1 MLKLWNKYILILTLM
16 LVSFSAYPSITLPIP
31 PINICTLPS
40 DSVQNTVPYEF
51 NNTELEIPLYDSTLT
66 DGYWQYMIE
75 YHDMKKCVLYKTNL
89 RIDQSYK
96 FHDTVVVCD
105 SYMWYGEMYDK
116 SGEYEYILP
125 TINGCDSLEVLHL
138 TVNYGDTVDY
148 YITSCDSYTW
158 SDSITYTQ
166 SGTYYRYLTTTKGC
180 DSLEVLH
187 LTVNYGDTVDYTHTA
202 CDSYTWHGTTYTQS
216 GVYEYLTQTA
226 KGCDSLEVLTL
237 TVNYGDTVDYTHTA
251 CDSYTWHGTTYT
263 QSGVYEY
270 LTQTTKGCDSLEVL
284 TLTVN
289 YGDTVDY
296 YITSCDSYTWSDS
309 ITYTQSGT
317 YYRYLT
323 TTNGC
328 DSLEV
333 LHLTINYG
341 DTVDYTHTACDSYTW
356 HGTTYTQSGVYE
368 YLTQTAKGCDSL
380 EVLTLIVNYGD
391 TVDYTHTACDSYTWH
406 GTTYTQSGVY
416 EYLTQTTKGCDSLE
430 VLTLTV
436 NYGDTVDYAHTAC
449 DSYTWH
455 GTTYTQS
462 GVYEYLTQTTNGC
475 DSLEV
480 LYLTVNYSDTV
491 EYTHTACDY
500 YVWHGIEY
508 TQSGTYEYLTETVLG
523 CDSLEI
529 LHLTINYMYI
539 VEQLDTMA
547 GYNPYYWCGDTLY
560 EEGYYTKT
568 LTAVTGCD
576 SVINIQLIGNPVAMN
591 EIIIPEY
598 CAGDNVICLDI
609 HTEGYIDYMHLMYSS
624 EGQNA
629 GLKDTIF
636 SSNNQELCINIR
648 DVQVGKHTASLKA
661 FFHQEEVLNQ
671 DLLFTILYP
680 SSIFEQQW
688 NDVIAVLTEKYNGG
702 YQFTAFQWYK
712 DGQMLPNETASYIH
726 QPLSI
731 GAEYSVLLTD
741 ANGMQLMSC
750 PIVAIDQADI
760 SVYPTIL
767 RVGESVKCHITDAAA
782 ILLYNSTGHIL
793 TEYQVDKGD
802 FNINMPHTSGIYM
815 LRISTANNNVREVKI
830 LVR

>member
-1 MLKLWNKYILILTLM
+1 MLKLWNKYILILTFM

-75 YHDMKKCVLYKTNL
+75 YHDIKKCVLYKTNL

-96 FHDTVVVCD
+96 SHDTVVVCD

-237 TVNYGDTVDYTHTA
+237 
-251 CDSYTWHGTTYT
+251 
-263 QSGVYEY
+263 
-270 LTQTTKGCDSLEVL
+270 
-284 TLTVN
+284 
-289 YGDTVDY
+289 
-296 YITSCDSYTWSDS
+296 
-309 ITYTQSGT
+309 
-317 YYRYLT
+317 
-323 TTNGC
+323 
-328 DSLEV
+328 
-333 LHLTINYG
+333 
-341 DTVDYTHTACDSYTW
+341 
-356 HGTTYTQSGVYE
+356 
-368 YLTQTAKGCDSL
+368 
-380 EVLTLIVNYGD
+380 IVNYGD

-406 GTTYTQSGVY
+406 GITYTQSGVY

>member
-16 LVSFSAYPSITLPIP
+16 SVSFSAYPSITLPIP

-187 LTVNYGDTVDYTHTA
+187 LTI
-202 CDSYTWHGTTYTQS
+202 
-216 GVYEYLTQTA
+216 
-226 KGCDSLEVLTL
+226 
-237 TVNYGDTVDYTHTA
+237 NYGDTVDYTHTA

-296 YITSCDSYTWSDS
+296 A
-309 ITYTQSGT
+309 
-317 YYRYLT
+317 
-323 TTNGC
+323 
-328 DSLEV
+328 
-333 LHLTINYG
+333 
-341 DTVDYTHTACDSYTW
+341 HTACDSYTW

>member
-1 MLKLWNKYILILTLM
+1 MLKLWNKYILILTFM

-75 YHDMKKCVLYKTNL
+75 YHDIKKCVLYKTNL

-96 FHDTVVVCD
+96 SHDTVVVCD

-166 SGTYYRYLTTTKGC
+166 SGTYYRYLTTTNGC

-296 YITSCDSYTWSDS
+296 
-309 ITYTQSGT
+309 
-317 YYRYLT
+317 
-323 TTNGC
+323 
-328 DSLEV
+328 
-333 LHLTINYG
+333 
-341 DTVDYTHTACDSYTW
+341 
-356 HGTTYTQSGVYE
+356 
-368 YLTQTAKGCDSL
+368 
-380 EVLTLIVNYGD
+380 
-391 TVDYTHTACDSYTWH
+391 
-406 GTTYTQSGVY
+406 
-416 EYLTQTTKGCDSLE
+416 
-430 VLTLTV
+430 
-436 NYGDTVDYAHTAC
+436 AHTAC

-455 GTTYTQS
+455 GTTYTKS
-462 GVYEYLTQTTNGC
+462 GVYEYHFQTTNGC

-760 SVYPTIL
+760 SVYPTIV

-793 TEYQVDKGD
+793 AEYQVDKGD
-802 FNINMPHTSGIYM
+802 FNIDMPHTSGIYM

>member
-187 LTVNYGDTVDYTHTA
+187 LTINYGDTVDYTHTA

-237 TVNYGDTVDYTHTA
+237 IVNYGDTVDYTHTA

-270 LTQTTKGCDSLEVL
+270 LTKTTKGCDSLEVL

-323 TTNGC
+323 TTKGC

-416 EYLTQTTKGCDSLE
+416 EYLTQTTK
-430 VLTLTV
+430 
-436 NYGDTVDYAHTAC
+436 
-449 DSYTWH
+449 
-455 GTTYTQS
+455 
-462 GVYEYLTQTTNGC
+462 GC

-760 SVYPTIL
+760 SVYPTIV

-793 TEYQVDKGD
+793 AEYQVDKGD
-802 FNINMPHTSGIYM
+802 FNIDMPHTSGIYM

>member
-1 MLKLWNKYILILTLM
+1 
-16 LVSFSAYPSITLPIP
+16 
-31 PINICTLPS
+31 
-40 DSVQNTVPYEF
+40 
-51 NNTELEIPLYDSTLT
+51 
-66 DGYWQYMIE
+66 
-75 YHDMKKCVLYKTNL
+75 
-89 RIDQSYK
+89 
-96 FHDTVVVCD
+96 
-105 SYMWYGEMYDK
+105 
-116 SGEYEYILP
+116 
-125 TINGCDSLEVLHL
+125 
-138 TVNYGDTVDY
+138 
-148 YITSCDSYTW
+148 
-158 SDSITYTQ
+158 
-166 SGTYYRYLTTTKGC
+166 
-180 DSLEVLH
+180 
-187 LTVNYGDTVDYTHTA
+187 
-202 CDSYTWHGTTYTQS
+202 
-216 GVYEYLTQTA
+216 
-226 KGCDSLEVLTL
+226 
-237 TVNYGDTVDYTHTA
+237 
-251 CDSYTWHGTTYT
+251 
-263 QSGVYEY
+263 
-270 LTQTTKGCDSLEVL
+270 
-284 TLTVN
+284 
-289 YGDTVDY
+289 
-296 YITSCDSYTWSDS
+296 
-309 ITYTQSGT
+309 
-317 YYRYLT
+317 
-323 TTNGC
+323 
-328 DSLEV
+328 
-333 LHLTINYG
+333 
-341 DTVDYTHTACDSYTW
+341 
-356 HGTTYTQSGVYE
+356 
-368 YLTQTAKGCDSL
+368 
-380 EVLTLIVNYGD
+380 
-391 TVDYTHTACDSYTWH
+391 
-406 GTTYTQSGVY
+406 
-416 EYLTQTTKGCDSLE
+416 
-430 VLTLTV
+430 
-436 NYGDTVDYAHTAC
+436 
-449 DSYTWH
+449 
-455 GTTYTQS
+455 
-462 GVYEYLTQTTNGC
+462 
-475 DSLEV
+475 
-480 LYLTVNYSDTV
+480 
-491 EYTHTACDY
+491 
-500 YVWHGIEY
+500 
-508 TQSGTYEYLTETVLG
+508 
-523 CDSLEI
+523 
-529 LHLTINYMYI
+529 MYI

-760 SVYPTIL
+760 SVYPTII

-793 TEYQVDKGD
+793 AEYQVDKGD
-802 FNINMPHTSGIYM
+802 FNIDMPHTFGIYM

>member
-16 LVSFSAYPSITLPIP
+16 SVSFSAYPSITLPIP

-75 YHDMKKCVLYKTNL
+75 YHDIKKCVLYKTNL

-125 TINGCDSLEVLHL
+125 TINGCDSLAVLHL

-148 YITSCDSYTW
+148 YITSCDNYTW

-187 LTVNYGDTVDYTHTA
+187 LT
-202 CDSYTWHGTTYTQS
+202 
-216 GVYEYLTQTA
+216 
-226 KGCDSLEVLTL
+226 
-237 TVNYGDTVDYTHTA
+237 
-251 CDSYTWHGTTYT
+251 
-263 QSGVYEY
+263 
-270 LTQTTKGCDSLEVL
+270 
-284 TLTVN
+284 
-289 YGDTVDY
+289 
-296 YITSCDSYTWSDS
+296 
-309 ITYTQSGT
+309 
-317 YYRYLT
+317 
-323 TTNGC
+323 
-328 DSLEV
+328 
-333 LHLTINYG
+333 INYG
-341 DTVDYTHTACDSYTW
+341 DTVDYT
-356 HGTTYTQSGVYE
+356 
-368 YLTQTAKGCDSL
+368 
-380 EVLTLIVNYGD
+380 
-391 TVDYTHTACDSYTWH
+391 
-406 GTTYTQSGVY
+406 
-416 EYLTQTTKGCDSLE
+416 
-430 VLTLTV
+430 
-436 NYGDTVDYAHTAC
+436 HTAC

-760 SVYPTIL
+760 SVYPTIV

-802 FNINMPHTSGIYM
+802 FNIDMPHTSGIYM